1 MAEPELFQTNLCGGV
16 SKSYSTEVWI
26 CRRGFTARFR
36 IEAADGIEILPSAVG
51 NIPTLLCP
59 QIAQIPKTICVI
71 WIKNLDG
78 SPTMSVTFLQEL
90 CVIKGFEFFERIMGN
105 YDVTIIGAGLA
116 GLQCARLLARNGLRV
131 VLVDRKNALDQKIH
145 TTGIFVRRTLV
156 DFDIPEDCLGP
167 PIKHV
172 TLYSPALRS
181 MDLVSENDEFRVGRM
196 GQLYQRYLKQCL
208 LAGVQ
213 WLPETSYLGHSSTK
227 GKLTV
232 NLATGA
238 ITTRYLIGAD
248 GARSRVARDLKLDL
262 NREWIVGVESVLEG
276 AVIDG
281 PPRLLCFLD
290 PELAPGYIAWIA
302 HDGEET
308 HLGVGGYPSRF
319 DPLAA
324 LEKFRSRVANIV
336 DLRSAK
342 QIERRAGYIP
352 VGGVLRN
359 IANTNGLLIG
369 DAAGAVSPLTA
380 GGLDPCMRL
389 SAFAAQVVGEFFS
402 SGDLE
407 ALSKYSGELFRA
419 RFASRLWAR
428 RVASSLGQRQL
439 LELGCAILR
448 IPILNRIARHVF
460 FGRGSFPDVKAMG
473 GLLSNT
479 TRFCPKSYRT

>member
-1 MAEPELFQTNLCGGV
+1 
-16 SKSYSTEVWI
+16 
-26 CRRGFTARFR
+26 
-36 IEAADGIEILPSAVG
+36 
-51 NIPTLLCP
+51 
-59 QIAQIPKTICVI
+59 
-71 WIKNLDG
+71 
-78 SPTMSVTFLQEL
+78 
-90 CVIKGFEFFERIMGN
+90 MGN

-116 GLQCARLLARNGLRV
+116 GLQCARLLARKGLRV
-131 VLVDRKNALDQKIH
+131 LLVDRKNALDQKIH
-145 TTGIFVRRTLV
+145 TTGIFVRRTLL
-156 DFDIPEDCLGP
+156 DFDIPDDCLGP
-167 PIKHV
+167 PIRHV

-181 MDLVSENDEFRVGRM
+181 MEFVSEHDEFRIGRM
-196 GQLYQRYLKQCL
+196 GQLYQRYLQQCL
-208 LAGVQ
+208 LAGVE
-213 WLPETSYLGHSSTK
+213 WLPETSYVEHSSTN

-232 NLATGA
+232 RLSTGA

-262 NREWIVGVESVLEG
+262 NQDWIVGVESVFQG
-276 AVIDG
+276 AVTDG

-290 PELAPGYIAWIA
+290 PKLAPGYIAWIA

-324 LEKFRSRVANIV
+324 LEEFRSRVAKIV
-336 DLRSAK
+336 DLQHAK

-389 SAFAAQVVGEFFS
+389 SAFAAQVVSEYLS
-402 SGDLE
+402 SDSPQ
-407 ALSKYSGELFRA
+407 ALSMYSGELFRA

-428 RVASSLGQRQL
+428 RVASTFGQRQL
-439 LELGCAILR
+439 LELGCAVLR
-448 IPILNRIARHVF
+448 LPLLNRIARHVF
-460 FGRGSFPDVKAMG
+460 FGRGSFPDVDYLPSSTVDYSPM
-473 GLLSNT
+473 
-479 TRFCPKSYRT
+479 TRTS